1 MLVQEFRT
9 ILVHDKSL
17 THLQI
22 LAFVKHEFFYQAPPE
37 ELFYPQPEC
46 MDWPTRSPSPCRQCT
61 ICGAP
66 SNGYHF
72 NAPSC
77 SACAAFFRQIFS
89 FRLWLIQLYN
99 LKFSI

>member
-1 MLVQEFRT
+1 
-9 ILVHDKSL
+9 
-17 THLQI
+17 
-22 LAFVKHEFFYQAPPE
+22 
-37 ELFYPQPEC
+37 

-77 SACAAFFRQIFS
+77 SACAAFFRRTVTLGRQFVCAQYGCCKVHFGVFVKVLSMEFQEIFKEGEES
-89 FRLWLIQLYN
+89 SSKHPEFIELLGE
-99 LKFSI
+99 